1 MKLFTILF
9 IPVLLAGS
17 VALGQ
22 PAVQP
27 DSGQCLFPHPDS
39 CVAMALRNQTA
50 MKNAILNLSVATE
63 TRRAAF
69 TKYFPSISA
78 LAGYFHAYKPL
89 IDVSASDNS
98 DHITLSATFD
108 GRPISEQQAEL
119 QRTLEEIG
127 LGEASRY
134 IENLITLFVDRF
146 AFDARIQLLDRG
158 AFANAVLTQPVFAGG
173 RIINGNKLAQLGVE
187 AAELQL
193 IMTRDEVELNVYQLY
208 CQLLSLQE
216 KESTLHQLQLL
227 VDTLERDVSAGV
239 EAGVVS
245 RNDLLQVQLKRNE
258 LTVAKIRLTDG
269 MDLVARALCQYM
281 GLPYDGNRWRVENN
295 QLMYSWLN
303 VQLPNPDFTLT
314 DSPATRLLEI
324 GVEAAALQK
333 RMAVGE
339 SLPQM
344 AMGATYGVN
353 NLIGDNLR
361 PNGMLFAT
369 INLPVTAW
377 WESAHQIRKQE
388 LLRQQAQNTRNDLT
402 EKLLLQ
408 KIDAYYQLAAAYRL
422 VGVRQEAIRYAEEN
436 LTEVKNYF
444 EAGIY
449 SMKDYLEAQTLLQ
462 QARNEAVDQ
471 WVDYLLKRLRYR
483 QLARP
488 VSHGADK

>member
-1 MKLFTILF
+1 
-9 IPVLLAGS
+9 
-17 VALGQ
+17 
-22 PAVQP
+22 
-27 DSGQCLFPHPDS
+27 
-39 CVAMALRNQTA
+39 
-50 MKNAILNLSVATE
+50 
-63 TRRAAF
+63 
-69 TKYFPSISA
+69 
-78 LAGYFHAYKPL
+78 
-89 IDVSASDNS
+89 
-98 DHITLSATFD
+98 
-108 GRPISEQQAEL
+108 
-119 QRTLEEIG
+119 
-127 LGEASRY
+127 
-134 IENLITLFVDRF
+134 
-146 AFDARIQLLDRG
+146 
-158 AFANAVLTQPVFAGG
+158 
-173 RIINGNKLAQLGVE
+173 
-187 AAELQL
+187 
-193 IMTRDEVELNVYQLY
+193 
-208 CQLLSLQE
+208 
-216 KESTLHQLQLL
+216 
-227 VDTLERDVSAGV
+227 
-239 EAGVVS
+239 
-245 RNDLLQVQLKRNE
+245 
-258 LTVAKIRLTDG
+258 
-269 MDLVARALCQYM
+269 
-281 GLPYDGNRWRVENN
+281 
-295 QLMYSWLN
+295 MYSWLN

-324 GVEAAALQK
+324 GVEAATLQK

-344 AMGATYGVN
+344 AVGATYGVN

-402 EKLLLQ
+402 KKLLLQ

-488 VSHGADK
+488 VSHGG